1 MIDIAIEI
9 YFNNIYKNN
18 DKEYIIGNIKDF
30 PLLIEYYKNWLLE
43 NYDSKKISDDYLL
56 ELIEVTSKEHY
67 IQNKILCSIIESKC
81 FNDFI
86 NNNKDIILNRYLENI
101 IYTFI
106 LSYNIQNKVL
116 LVDEAIILLKFI
128 CNNIEYIDINDKI
141 IELIFIFSNTI
152 YNYRTDNNNI
162 LEELSKIIYEILK
175 TAIDK
180 KCYNKDSII
189 IICKSIIK
197 LSPYIKNEF
206 EEFLDN
212 INNLEFNHIS
222 NLLIM
227 DEEYSEIVAEYFPD
241 ELIKLFFNNVI
252 ENNSKDI
259 HNIIKYTYKV
269 KYASGLVPPFYFLFK
284 YHYKKAIDFVIRF
297 SNLASEKYYEYFKDN
312 DIYSNSTIYR
322 EIEENIIGDS
332 FIKEYLIE
340 DYVKMITFKL
350 IDGTEV
356 SQIASS
362 SLWSAYRGGHVIDNL
377 LSSSL
382 MAFEKWLIDFINNE
396 NNKDDIENI
405 YYKVLKESKSVLTTA
420 VLASVGTG
428 FFNIIKENIYP
439 ILQNI
444 NCYFYDEQRR
454 NHENRNKLPI
464 GYNIKKEYIDERKK
478 SFNLHWRQNTL
489 KNCILTLQINFENN
503 NINCFKDNLF
513 MLYSLIIIFVEQD
526 LTYLKYIED
535 ILKAMVN
542 SSIKYSDIVRMDYN
556 TFEYIE
562 KSLAKYIFKLDKNHV
577 NNLLIILNKAC
588 HKQPYLVFKLLLYL
602 EEICETNNKFNMFWY
617 VYSKISNTVKEIAN
631 SNKNMN
637 YSCKVL
643 LRHMLFTEVP
653 WQKNDLKNQYI
664 KYGKIH
670 IVDYAKDTFSNI
682 DTLIGMIKLMFYF
695 NSIFFEDFILILA
708 DIDKDLYSKID
719 KNTISIINDS
729 IIKYFN
735 DSKLIIKLKIYDA
748 IYIAIFTKW
757 YWFC

>member
-1 MIDIAIEI
+1 M
-9 YFNNIYKNN
+9 
-18 DKEYIIGNIKDF
+18 
-30 PLLIEYYKNWLLE
+30 
-43 NYDSKKISDDYLL
+43 
-56 ELIEVTSKEHY
+56 
-67 IQNKILCSIIESKC
+67 
-81 FNDFI
+81 
-86 NNNKDIILNRYLENI
+86 
-101 IYTFI
+101 
-106 LSYNIQNKVL
+106 
-116 LVDEAIILLKFI
+116 
-128 CNNIEYIDINDKI
+128 
-141 IELIFIFSNTI
+141 
-152 YNYRTDNNNI
+152 
-162 LEELSKIIYEILK
+162 EELSKIIYEILK

-180 KCYNKDSII
+180 KCYNKDSI

-377 LSSSL
+377 LSFSL

-405 YYKVLKESKSVLTTA
+405 YYKVLKESKSVLTTE
-420 VLASVGTG
+420 VLASVVTG

-439 ILQNI
+439 ILQSI
-444 NCYFYDEQRR
+444 NCYFYGEQRR
-454 NHENRNKLPI
+454 NHENRNKLII
-464 GYNIKKEYIDERKK
+464 GYNIKKEYIYER
-478 SFNLHWRQNTL
+478 
-489 KNCILTLQINFENN
+489 
-503 NINCFKDNLF
+503 
-513 MLYSLIIIFVEQD
+513 
-526 LTYLKYIED
+526 
-535 ILKAMVN
+535 
-542 SSIKYSDIVRMDYN
+542 
-556 TFEYIE
+556 
-562 KSLAKYIFKLDKNHV
+562 
-577 NNLLIILNKAC
+577 NLLI
-588 HKQPYLVFKLLLYL
+588 
-602 EEICETNNKFNMFWY
+602 
-617 VYSKISNTVKEIAN
+617 
-631 SNKNMN
+631 
-637 YSCKVL
+637 
-643 LRHMLFTEVP
+643 
-653 WQKNDLKNQYI
+653 YI
-664 KYGKIH
+664 GGKIH
-670 IVDYAKDTFSNI
+670 
-682 DTLIGMIKLMFYF
+682 
-695 NSIFFEDFILILA
+695 
-708 DIDKDLYSKID
+708 
-719 KNTISIINDS
+719 
-729 IIKYFN
+729 
-735 DSKLIIKLKIYDA
+735 
-748 IYIAIFTKW
+748 
-757 YWFC
+757 